1 MQNIK
6 NLYGFFFTRFM
17 LMRIMIVLN
26 RIARGGGEN
35 VAVQLANQF
44 SRMGHTVFFV
54 SNKERNNISDFYPI
68 DENVQILPCFRH
80 YFPLKIFSLRR
91 AIKKEN
97 PDIIIGV
104 MPDSTFYTYLAAIG
118 LHKKIISSDHS
129 SFEKNPYSQR
139 HLFPYLLKF
148 YFNAVYDCVTV
159 LTKTDHDIVVKRFKK
174 TVVMPNPLSIAPA
187 TAINTN
193 KKKRILAAGRLN
205 IWHCKGF
212 DILIKAWARIQE
224 KYPDWTVEIAG
235 EGDKG
240 RQYLESLIAENHL
253 ENRVILSGFHLNIKD
268 FFDDSEIF
276 VLSSRYEGFGMVLIE
291 AMSQGAACI
300 ACDYKGRQREIIQN
314 DSQGLCVESENEE
327 ALAKALSRMIE
338 DEEYRKQVQEN
349 GWKRSLDFTPDKIG
363 NNWARLF
370 EELLGH

>member
-1 MQNIK
+1 
-6 NLYGFFFTRFM
+6 
-17 LMRIMIVLN
+17 MIVLN

-44 SRMGHTVFFV
+44 SRMGHEIFFV
-54 SNKERNNISDFYPI
+54 SNKDRNNISDFYPI
-68 DENVQILPCFRH
+68 EEKVHIFPCFRH
-80 YFPLKIFSLRR
+80 FFPFKIFSLRR

-97 PDIIIGV
+97 PDIIIGI
-104 MPDSTFYTYLAAIG
+104 MPDSTFYTYLAAFG
-118 LHKKIISSDHS
+118 LHKIIISSDHS

-159 LTKTDHDIVVKRFKK
+159 LTKTDHDIVEKKFKK
-174 TVVMPNPLSIAPA
+174 TVVMPNPLSISPA
-187 TAINTN
+187 KALNPN

-212 DILIKAWARIQE
+212 DILIKAWATIQE

-240 RQYLESLIAENHL
+240 RQYLESLIAERHL

-268 FFDDSEIF
+268 YFNDSEIF

-300 ACDYKGRQREIIQN
+300 ACDYKGRQREIIQD
-314 DSQGLCVESENEE
+314 DSQGLCVESENEGT
-327 ALAKALSRMIE
+327 LANALSKMIE

-349 GWKRSLDFTPDKIG
+349 GWKRSHDFTPDKIG
-363 NNWARLF
+363 ENWMRLF
-370 EELLGH
+370 EELLGRR

>member
-1 MQNIK
+1 
-6 NLYGFFFTRFM
+6 
-17 LMRIMIVLN
+17 MRIMIVLN

-80 YFPLKIFSLRR
+80 FFPFKIFSLRR

-97 PDIIIGV
+97 PNIIIGV
-104 MPDSTFYTYLAAIG
+104 MPDSTFYTYLAALG

-212 DILIKAWARIQE
+212 DILIKAWAKVQE
-224 KYPDWTVEIAG
+224 KYPDWVVEIAG

-240 RQYLESLIAENHL
+240 RLYLENLIAENHL

-291 AMSQGAACI
+291 AMSQVRTAVGCCI
-300 ACDYKGRQREIIQN
+300 RRRAITC
-314 DSQGLCVESENEE
+314 
-327 ALAKALSRMIE
+327 
-338 DEEYRKQVQEN
+338 
-349 GWKRSLDFTPDKIG
+349 
-363 NNWARLF
+363 
-370 EELLGH
+370 

>member
-1 MQNIK
+1 MK
-6 NLYGFFFTRFM
+6 
-17 LMRIMIVLN
+17 IMIVLN

-44 SRMGHTVFFV
+44 CRMGHEIFFV

-68 DENVQILPCFRH
+68 EEGVKILPCFRH

-97 PDIIIGV
+97 PDIIIGI
-104 MPDSTFYTYLAAIG
+104 MPDSTFYTYLAALG
-118 LHKKIISSDHS
+118 LHKIIISSDHS

-159 LTKTDHDIVVKRFKK
+159 LTKTDYDIVVKKFRR
-174 TVVMPNPLSIAPA
+174 TEVMPNPLSMQPA
-187 TAINTN
+187 ESICVNR
-193 KKKRILAAGRLN
+193 KKRILAAGRLN

-212 DILIKAWARIQE
+212 DILIKAWAKVQE
-224 KYPDWTVEIAG
+224 KYPDWVVEIAG
-235 EGDKG
+235 EGETG
-240 RQYLESLIAENHL
+240 RQYLEGLIAEKHL
-253 ENRVILSGFHLNIKD
+253 ENRVVLSGFHLNIKD
-268 FFDDSEIF
+268 FFSDSEIF

-300 ACDYKGRQREIIQN
+300 ACDYKGRQREIIQD
-314 DSQGLCVESENEE
+314 DSQGLCVECENEE
-327 ALAKALSRMIE
+327 ALASALSRMIE
-338 DEEYRKQVQEN
+338 DEGYRRQVQEN
-349 GWKRSLDFTPDKIG
+349 GWKRSHDFTPDKIG
-363 NNWARLF
+363 ENWMR
-370 EELLGH
+370 LLGNLLERQNRS

>member
-1 MQNIK
+1 
-6 NLYGFFFTRFM
+6 
-17 LMRIMIVLN
+17 MIVLN

-44 SRMGHTVFFV
+44 SRMGHEIFFV
-54 SNKERNNISDFYPI
+54 SNKDRNNISDFYPI
-68 DENVQILPCFRH
+68 EENVQILPCFRH
-80 YFPLKIFSLRR
+80 FFPFKILSLRR

-97 PDIIIGV
+97 PDIIIGI
-104 MPDSTFYTYLAAIG
+104 MPDSTFYTYLAAFG
-118 LHKKIISSDHS
+118 LHKIIISSDHS
-129 SFEKNPYSQR
+129 SFEKN
-139 HLFPYLLKF
+139 PYLLKF

-159 LTKTDHDIVVKRFKK
+159 LTKTDHDIVEKKFKK
-174 TVVMPNPLSIAPA
+174 TVVMPNPLSISPA
-187 TAINTN
+187 KALNPN

-212 DILIKAWARIQE
+212 DILIKAWATIQE

-240 RQYLESLIAENHL
+240 RQYLESLIAERHL

-268 FFDDSEIF
+268 YFNDSEIF

-300 ACDYKGRQREIIQN
+300 ACDYKGRQREIIQD
-314 DSQGLCVESENEE
+314 DSQGLCVESENEGS
-327 ALAKALSRMIE
+327 LANALSKMIE

-349 GWKRSLDFTPDKIG
+349 GWKRSHDFTPDKIG
-363 NNWARLF
+363 ENWMRLF
-370 EELLGH
+370 EELLGRR

>member
-6 NLYGFFFTRFM
+6 NLYRFFFTRFA

-44 SRMGHTVFFV
+44 SRMGHTIFFV

-80 YFPLKIFSLRR
+80 FFPFKIFSLRR

-104 MPDSTFYTYLAAIG
+104 MPDSTFYTYLAALG
-118 LHKKIISSDHS
+118 SHKKIISSDHS

-187 TAINTN
+187 TTINTK

-224 KYPDWTVEIAG
+224 KHPDWTVEIAG

-240 RQYLESLIAENHL
+240 RLYLENLIAENHL

-363 NNWARLF
+363 NNWTRLF
-370 EELLGH
+370 EELLSH

>member
-1 MQNIK
+1 
-6 NLYGFFFTRFM
+6 
-17 LMRIMIVLN
+17 MRIMIVLN

-80 YFPLKIFSLRR
+80 FFPFKIFSLRR

-104 MPDSTFYTYLAAIG
+104 MPDSTFYTYLAAFG

-240 RQYLESLIAENHL
+240 RQYLENLIAENHL